1 MFKDELNQEIG
12 KEINVQRDDTNP
24 NNVFII
30 EGPHITFSVD
40 PEFESSR
47 ENAVRTLEKTENIT
61 YKWFKEESGEKHWVM
76 YDSRSF
82 EVMNHYGISYLHYI
96 PECGIAPIMPVNG
109 TSCLGM
115 FSDMDLTGVNFD
127 YFVTTD
133 VVTMAHMFEE
143 STGINNDMLKHF
155 SIGNVRTMSS
165 MFSESDVETLDLS
178 HFETNSLEYVAEMFA
193 YCEMLEEVTLDGW
206 DFSQVID
213 FTGMFLECNDIA
225 CIYCSEAWDTSSDE
239 GSEDVFLGCYGLP
252 NYDADETGID
262 AAVMDADG
270 GYLYY
275 V

>member
-30 EGPHITFSVD
+30 EGPHITFLVD

-47 ENAVRTLEKTENIT
+47 ENAVRALEKTENIT

-82 EVMNHYGISYLHYI
+82 EVMNHYGISYLRYI

-143 STGINNDMLKHF
+143 STGISSDMLKHF
-155 SIGNVRTMSS
+155 STGNVRTMSS
-165 MFSESDVETLDLS
+165 MFSESDVEILDLS
-178 HFETNSLEYVAEMFA
+178 HFETNSLEYVSEMFA

-206 DFSQVID
+206 DFSQVVD

-239 GSEDVFLGCYGLP
+239 GSEDVFLGCSGLP
-252 NYDADETGID
+252 NYDEDETGID
-262 AAVMDADG
+262 AAIMDDDG

>member
-96 PECGIAPIMPVNG
+96 PECGLHL
-109 TSCLGM
+109 SCL
-115 FSDMDLTGVNFD
+115 S
-127 YFVTTD
+127 
-133 VVTMAHMFEE
+133 MAPH
-143 STGINNDMLKHF
+143 
-155 SIGNVRTMSS
+155 
-165 MFSESDVETLDLS
+165 
-178 HFETNSLEYVAEMFA
+178 A
-193 YCEMLEEVTLDGW
+193 
-206 DFSQVID
+206 
-213 FTGMFLECNDIA
+213 
-225 CIYCSEAWDTSSDE
+225 
-239 GSEDVFLGCYGLP
+239 
-252 NYDADETGID
+252 
-262 AAVMDADG
+262 
-270 GYLYY
+270 
-275 V
+275 